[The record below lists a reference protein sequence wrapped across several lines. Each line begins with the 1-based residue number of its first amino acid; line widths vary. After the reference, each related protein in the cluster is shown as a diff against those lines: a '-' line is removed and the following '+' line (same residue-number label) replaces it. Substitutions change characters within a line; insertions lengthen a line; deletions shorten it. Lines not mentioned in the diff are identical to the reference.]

1 MAEEPG
7 PGDGGSESTL
17 TVLVALA
24 ANAAI
29 MVGKGV
35 AAVLTGSAAMAAE
48 TAHSAADTGNEVLL
62 LTALR
67 RSDRPADRRHPLG
80 YGRERYFWTL
90 LAAVSIF
97 VSGSVFSAYQGVHA
111 LLGTEGELTSPLV
124 SYVVLGV
131 AFVLEG
137 ISWVRAVK
145 QVRTE
150 ARREQLSVRELLRN
164 SDDPTMTTVFYED
177 SAALVG
183 LLVAAAGVGLH
194 ELTGS
199 TLPDAVASLVIA
211 AILAW
216 VAFELARTNRHLL
229 IGSQADPRLVR
240 AVARWLAEQPDVD
253 AVVDLITLRI
263 GTDRVLVCA
272 RLDLAD
278 DLDAAA
284 VEHRVLEMDEE
295 LRRAFPDVQEVFLSP
310 VPRHDEELR
319 ERVRRRYGDEVA
331 NRLGGA
337 AD

>member
-1 MAEEPG
+1 M
-7 PGDGGSESTL
+7 

-29 MVGKGV
+29 MVAKGV

-48 TAHSAADTGNEVLL
+48 TAHSAADTGNEINL
-62 LTALR
+62 LTGLR

-80 YGRERYFWTL
+80 YGRERYFWTFI
-90 LAAVSIF
+90 AAVSIF
-97 VSGSVFSAYQGVHA
+97 VSGAVFSAYEGVRA
-111 LLGTEGELTSPLV
+111 LLGEEGELTSPLV
-124 SYVVLGV
+124 SYIVLGV

-137 ISWVRAVK
+137 ISWVRALR
-145 QVRTE
+145 QVRAE
-150 ARREQLSVRELLRN
+150 ARAEKLTVRQLLRA

-211 AILAW
+211 AVLAG
-216 VAFELARTNRHLL
+216 VAFELARANRHLL

-240 AVARWLAEQPDVD
+240 GVTRWLAAQPDVD
-253 AVVDLITLRI
+253 TVVDLITQRT

-272 RLDLAD
+272 RLDLSD
-278 DLDAAA
+278 SLDAAT
-284 VEHRVLEMDEE
+284 VEQRVIEMDEA
-295 LRRAFPDVQEVFLSP
+295 LREEFPDVHEVFLAP
-310 VPRHDEELR
+310 APRTDKGLR
-319 ERVRRRYGDEVA
+319 ERVQRRYVA
-331 NRLGGA
+331 EESNLHRSRQ
-337 AD
+337 

>member
-1 MAEEPG
+1 VAEEAES
-7 PGDGGSESTL
+7 GDGAGESTL
-17 TVLVALA
+17 TVLVALG
-24 ANAAI
+24 ANAGIA
-29 MVGKGV
+29 VAKGV

-48 TAHSAADTGNEVLL
+48 TAHSVADTGNEVLL

-97 VSGSVFSAYQGVHA
+97 VSGAVFSAYEGVRA
-111 LLGTEGELTSPLV
+111 LLGDEGELTSPLV

-137 ISWVRAVK
+137 ISWVRALR
-145 QVRTE
+145 QVRSE
-150 ARREQLSVRELLRN
+150 ARAERLSVRRLLRA

-183 LLVAAAGVGLH
+183 LLVAAAGIGLH

-199 TLPDAVASLVIA
+199 TLPDAVARLVIA
-211 AILAW
+211 AVLAW

-240 AVARWLAEQPDVD
+240 GVARWLADQPDVD
-253 AVVDLITLRI
+253 AVVDLITQRT

-295 LRRAFPDVQEVFLSP
+295 LRRAFADVHEVFLSP

-319 ERVRRRYGDEVA
+319 ARVRRRYGDEVA
-331 NRLGGA
+331 SRLGGA

>member
-1 MAEEPG
+1 MAQEPDSG
-7 PGDGGSESTL
+7 GESEGSGSESTL

-29 MVGKGV
+29 MVAKGV

-48 TAHSAADTGNEVLL
+48 TAHSAADTVNELIL

-80 YGRERYFWTL
+80 YGRERYFWTFV
-90 LAAVSIF
+90 AAVSIF
-97 VSGSVFSAYQGVHA
+97 VSGAVFSAYEGVHA
-111 LLGTEGELTSPLV
+111 LLGGGELTSPLV
-124 SYVVLGV
+124 SYIVLGI

-137 ISWVRAVK
+137 ISWVRALK
-145 QVRTE
+145 QVRAE
-150 ARREQLSVRELLRN
+150 ARAEHLSIRQLLRV

-199 TLPDAVASLVIA
+199 SVPDAVASLVIA
-211 AILAW
+211 AVLAG
-216 VAFELARTNRHLL
+216 VAFELARANRHLL

-240 AVARWLAEQPDVD
+240 GIADWLADEPDVD
-253 AVVDLITLRI
+253 TVVDLITQRT

-278 DLDAAA
+278 GLDAAT
-284 VEHRVLEMDEE
+284 VEQRVVEMDEA
-295 LRRAFPDVQEVFLSP
+295 LRTEFPDVHEVFLAP
-310 VPRHDEELR
+310 VPRTDEGLR
-319 ERVRRRYGDEVA
+319 ERVQCRYGDAVLEH
-331 NRLGGA
+331 
-337 AD
+337 